1 MHFQLLRSLHGER
14 EREIERKKFCRR
26 KIYDLNM
33 FRSERKT
40 FAKLLFE
47 LQHTFCDAVPFF
59 SPAFFFLVLSV
70 ASEDID
76 AINYKIRSFVNMTSG
91 HHVRLML

>member
-1 MHFQLLRSLHGER
+1 MAKR
-14 EREIERKKFCRR
+14 ERAEKILPKK
-26 KIYDLNM
+26 DLWFEHVQKRAKNIC
-33 FRSERKT
+33 KT
-40 FAKLLFE
+40 
-47 LQHTFCDAVPFF
+47 TFWAAAHILWCGAVFF
-59 SPAFFFLVLSV
+59 PSVFLLVLSV